1 MFDFLKK
8 LFATSNGNGKEGKQE
23 QSETEKNHQQMNF
36 LIVGLGNIGSE
47 YAQTRH
53 NIGFR
58 VLDALAK
65 ASNLVFEDKR
75 YGAVTTLKVKN
86 QTLTLLKPSTY
97 MNLSGNAVRYW
108 MNEKKIPL
116 ENILVVVDDLS
127 LPFGQLRMRPGGSE
141 AGHNGLKHISSVLG
155 TQQYARLRF
164 GIGNDFPRGGQVDF
178 VLGDFTDEDL
188 KTMDERLELAGE
200 MVKSFALSGIQF
212 TMNHFNKK

>member
-1 MFDFLKK
+1 MFDFLKR

-116 ENILVVVDDLS
+116 ENVLVVVDDLS

-178 VLGDFTDEDL
+178 VLGEFTDEDL

>member
-1 MFDFLKK
+1 MFDFLKR

-23 QSETEKNHQQMNF
+23 QSETTTNHQQMNF

-75 YGAVTTLKVKN
+75 YGAITTLKVKN

-178 VLGDFTDEDL
+178 VLGEFTEEDL

>member
-1 MFDFLKK
+1 
-8 LFATSNGNGKEGKQE
+8 
-23 QSETEKNHQQMNF
+23 MNF
-36 LIVGLGNIGSE
+36 LIVGLGNIGDE
-47 YAQTRH
+47 YAHTRH

-65 ASNLVFEDKR
+65 ASNLVFEDRR
-75 YGAVTTLKVKN
+75 YGFVTSLRVKN
-86 QTLTLLKPSTY
+86 QTLILLKPSTY

-116 ENILVVVDDLS
+116 ENLLVVVDDLA
-127 LPFGQLRMRPGGSE
+127 LPFGQLRMKPSGSE
-141 AGHNGLKHISSVLG
+141 AGHNGLRHITSVLG

-164 GIGNDFPRGGQVDF
+164 GIGNDFPRGRQIDF
-178 VLGDFTDEDL
+178 VLGEFGPEDL
-188 KTMDERLELAGE
+188 AQMDDRVGVACE